1 MANVVTNTQVPFIG
15 DYVRIV
21 ASHTNPFRPPLSNNS
36 QTDSTVAKR
45 MLKKSKIEVNP
56 LKCLFAKDNRRRT
69 AVKMCKI
76 DAAEALQ
83 NFHFLN

>member
-1 MANVVTNTQVPFIG
+1 
-15 DYVRIV
+15 
-21 ASHTNPFRPPLSNNS
+21 
-36 QTDSTVAKR
+36 
-45 MLKKSKIEVNP
+45 MLEKSKIEVNP